1 MSIENLF
8 LFRLQAHSVETD
20 VAVIVDGG
28 VTLKIDTQHLTD
40 LSLRLDSVYE
50 FIGSCLFNLTMM

>member
-8 LFRLQAHSVETD
+8 LFRLQAHTVETD